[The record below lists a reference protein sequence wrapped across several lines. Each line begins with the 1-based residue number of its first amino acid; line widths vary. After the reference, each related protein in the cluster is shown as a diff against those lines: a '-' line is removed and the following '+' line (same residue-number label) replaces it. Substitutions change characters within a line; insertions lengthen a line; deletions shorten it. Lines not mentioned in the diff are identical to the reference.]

1 MFAIGILVNILY
13 ICNML
18 TSSQYLDIITQG
30 LDTLDLPA
38 EPRGLYAPI
47 RYALD
52 AGGKRIR
59 PMLTLAT
66 ADALGLNPEE
76 ALPQALSLEIF
87 HNCTLLH
94 DDIMDGAEVRRG
106 HPTVHCRWN
115 QNTAILSGDAML
127 TYATLLSTRG
137 LDEAKVLPVL
147 NLFSKTAMEV
157 YEGQQLDM
165 DFEERRKV
173 SVEEYIEMIRLKT
186 SVLLGCAT
194 KMGAICA
201 GANVNTADAFYRYG
215 VNLGLAFQI
224 KDDMLDT
231 FGDPMLFGKA
241 IGGDILQEKKTWL
254 LITALNEDP
263 SVAQL
268 LGPAA
273 HPDEKIERV
282 RDAYRRLNLDTRA
295 QQLVREYL
303 DKAIDALPKN
313 ALSPAGIDF
322 FTELANKSAV
332 REN

>member
-1 MFAIGILVNILY
+1 MH
-13 ICNML
+13 
-18 TSSQYLDIITQG
+18 TSSQYLDIITEG
-30 LDTLDLPA
+30 LEALDIPS

-59 PMLTLAT
+59 PTLTLAT
-66 ADALGLNPEE
+66 ADALGMNPEKV
-76 ALPQALSLEIF
+76 LPQALALEMF
-87 HNCTLLH
+87 HNFTLLH

-106 HPTVHCRWN
+106 HPTVHCRWD

-127 TYATLLSTRG
+127 TFATLLVTRG
-137 LDEAKVLPVL
+137 LPQDKVMPVL
-147 NLFSKTAMEV
+147 ELFSRTAMEV

-173 SVEEYIEMIRLKT
+173 AVDEYIEMIRLKT

-201 GANVNTADAFYRYG
+201 GADARTADAFYTYG

-263 SVAQL
+263 SVINL

-273 HPDEKIERV
+273 KAEEKINRV
-282 RDAYRRLNLDTRA
+282 RDAYRRLNLDVRA
-295 QQLVREYL
+295 QQLVKEYL
-303 DKAIDALPKN
+303 DKAVAALPVDALTPT
-313 ALSPAGIDF
+313 GVDF
-322 FTELANKSAV
+322 FTQLALKSAV

>member
-1 MFAIGILVNILY
+1 MQ
-13 ICNML
+13 
-18 TSSQYLDIITQG
+18 TTSQYLDIINEG
-30 LDTLDLPA
+30 LEALDLPA

-59 PMLTLAT
+59 PVLTLAT
-66 ADALGLNPEE
+66 ADALGMNPEK
-76 ALPQALSLEIF
+76 ALSQALALEMF
-87 HNCTLLH
+87 HNFTLLH

-106 HPTVHCRWN
+106 HPTVHCRWD

-127 TYATLLSTRG
+127 TYATLLVTRG
-137 LDEAKVLPVL
+137 IDEAKVLPAL

-173 SVEEYIEMIRLKT
+173 SVDEYIEMIRLKT

-201 GANVNTADAFYRYG
+201 GADAETADAFYRYG

-273 HPDEKIERV
+273 RPEEKIERV
-282 RDAYRRLNLDTRA
+282 RDAYRRLNLDVRA

-303 DKAIDALPKN
+303 DKAIQALPVDALT
-313 ALSPAGIDF
+313 PAGVDF
-322 FTELANKSAV
+322 FTELAKMSAV